1 MKKIKISQ
9 VAKIN
14 SDSIKG
20 NIEDTI
26 LYLDT
31 SSVTKGIFSEPQ
43 ILNSKNDKIPS
54 RAKRKVRENTILI
67 STVRPNLC
75 HFGIIKKPKKNLI
88 VSTGFVTI
96 DASPE
101 LIDANYLYYLL
112 TSNDTIK
119 YLDKIASTSVSAYPS
134 FTPNDIKNYEISI
147 IENINFQKK
156 IGNLLY
162 KIEEKIELNNKI
174 NSELEV
180 MAKIIYDYWF
190 LQFEFPNEE
199 GKPYKSSGGKMVWN
213 DEVKREIP
221 EGWEVRKLEDYCNI
235 FTGRKDVNQAL
246 EKGKYKFYSCSPNY
260 KFSNDKL
267 YEGKAILIAGNG
279 SYTGRTIFVNEAIDL
294 YQRTYACVSKNTL
307 EYMEYLYYT
316 LLKFFVPIVSGGTHG
331 SAIPYIVLN
340 DIAKQKI
347 LINKSIVEK
356 FQDILVPIQNKI
368 FKLKLENE
376 ELTSLRDFLLP
387 LLMNGQVGFK
397 E

>member
-221 EGWEVRKLEDYCNI
+221 EGWEVRKLGDYCNI
-235 FTGRKDVNQAL
+235 FTGRKEVNQAL

-307 EYMEYLYYT
+307 EY
-316 LLKFFVPIVSGGTHG
+316 
-331 SAIPYIVLN
+331 
-340 DIAKQKI
+340 
-347 LINKSIVEK
+347 
-356 FQDILVPIQNKI
+356 
-368 FKLKLENE
+368 
-376 ELTSLRDFLLP
+376 
-387 LLMNGQVGFK
+387 K

>member
-1 MKKIKISQ
+1 MSKIKDIAISISSGLTPSRENLNYWL
-9 VAKIN
+9 AKEVKWLKTEQIGEFEIYNTTEYISKRALDETTLKLYPIN
-14 SDSIKG
+14 TISIAMYGEGKTRG
-20 NIEDTI
+20 KVSILKEEMTTNQACCNIIVNEKKADYKYIYYFIKSHYKTLRALSSGVRKNLNTDIIKNFPFNNIE
-26 LYLDT
+26 LKL
-31 SSVTKGIFSEPQ
+31 
-43 ILNSKNDKIPS
+43 
-54 RAKRKVRENTILI
+54 
-67 STVRPNLC
+67 
-75 HFGIIKKPKKNLI
+75 
-88 VSTGFVTI
+88 
-96 DASPE
+96 
-101 LIDANYLYYLL
+101 
-112 TSNDTIK
+112 
-119 YLDKIASTSVSAYPS
+119 
-134 FTPNDIKNYEISI
+134 
-147 IENINFQKK
+147 QKK
-156 IGNLLY
+156 ISSILY
-162 KIEEKIELNNKI
+162 SLDKKIELNNKI
-174 NSELEV
+174 NLELEA
-180 MAKIIYDYWF
+180 MAKTIYDYWF

-213 DEVKREIP
+213 EEVKREIP

-397 E
+397 GE